1 MACNTE
7 CTPCFCLERHIARHK
22 QGLYPWGRDGVQYAR
37 LCAGTNTV
45 IALHAVRRP
54 KATWRAMRYRIKSQH
69 CGRHTKFKDRVFL
82 AGQMHRL
89 SGHQHLM
96 AVQTELQWA
105 DAQRRMT
112 ESLPVPGR
120 RSSGRPIHGTNLE
133 TIRSRNNRARPH
145 DTVIKALPS
154 RLPRSRGDRP
164 CWVMFCICGDC
175 APPVTRRFRGD
186 DVAKNS
192 RPRAFRGLH
201 RNHHSPVD
209 LALLEVGKNA
219 VDVL

>member
-112 ESLPVPGR
+112 ESPSCAGAAIVGAADPRNKFGNHPKSQQPRETSRHRHKGIAVAAPPLTRGSTLLDHVLHLRRLRSPG
-120 RSSGRPIHGTNLE
+120 HATL
-133 TIRSRNNRARPH
+133 
-145 DTVIKALPS
+145 
-154 RLPRSRGDRP
+154 SRG
-164 CWVMFCICGDC
+164 
-175 APPVTRRFRGD
+175 
-186 DVAKNS
+186 
-192 RPRAFRGLH
+192 
-201 RNHHSPVD
+201 
-209 LALLEVGKNA
+209 
-219 VDVL
+219 